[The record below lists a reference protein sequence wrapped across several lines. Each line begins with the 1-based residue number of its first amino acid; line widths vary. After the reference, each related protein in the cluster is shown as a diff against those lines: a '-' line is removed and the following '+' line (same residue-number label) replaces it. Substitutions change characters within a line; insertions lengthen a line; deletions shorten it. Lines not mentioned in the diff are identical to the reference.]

1 MIKIGSV
8 ESIKADFII
17 IGAGIAGSSAAYRL
31 SKYGKVVLLE
41 KESSPSYHTTGRSA
55 AFFTEN
61 YGNKNVRAIT
71 RASKEFLENPPK
83 CFGNNKLLL
92 NSGGSFFIANKN
104 QGDSFEKEL
113 KIAHSN
119 RANIFEIS
127 CSEAIKK
134 VSILKKNYI
143 HRVLVEPEAKAMD
156 VDLIHQGFLRG
167 FKNNNGQMI
176 LNSEVTKINKTNDL
190 WEITT
195 NKAVYS
201 AKNIV
206 NAAGAWGDEI
216 GKLAKCNPIGL
227 KPKRRTIIIFE
238 PQKKVKM
245 LNWPVVIDIED
256 NFYFKPESGKV
267 LASPSDETDSIPC
280 DSQPEDLDIA
290 LTVDRIEKATEFKI
304 KTIDHKWAG
313 LRSFLPNRTPSAFED
328 PVQKGF
334 YWLVGQGG
342 YGIMTSPAI
351 SEIIECIIMGK
362 KWPKYLE
369 NESIFPHSL
378 NPLIN

>member
-31 SKYGKVVLLE
+31 SKHGKVVLLE

-104 QGDSFEKEL
+104 QEDSFEKEL
-113 KIAHSN
+113 KIAKSN
-119 RANIFEIS
+119 KANIFEIS

-176 LNSEVTKINKTNDL
+176 LNSEVTKINKIQL
-190 WEITT
+190 SY
-195 NKAVYS
+195 KLYS
-201 AKNIV
+201 SNQA
-206 NAAGAWGDEI
+206 
-216 GKLAKCNPIGL
+216 
-227 KPKRRTIIIFE
+227 F
-238 PQKKVKM
+238 
-245 LNWPVVIDIED
+245 
-256 NFYFKPESGKV
+256 V
-267 LASPSDETDSIPC
+267 LPSLFS
-280 DSQPEDLDIA
+280 
-290 LTVDRIEKATEFKI
+290 FI
-304 KTIDHKWAG
+304 K
-313 LRSFLPNRTPSAFED
+313 
-328 PVQKGF
+328 
-334 YWLVGQGG
+334 
-342 YGIMTSPAI
+342 
-351 SEIIECIIMGK
+351 
-362 KWPKYLE
+362 
-369 NESIFPHSL
+369 
-378 NPLIN
+378 